1 MIKIQ
6 PMKSER
12 KSAGENSGKVFFFF
26 TLRKEDKT
34 GNISSFFF
42 FLLFHS
48 MLFCEDVMPGAPA
61 AIL

>member
-12 KSAGENSGKVFFFF
+12 KSAGENSGKVFFF
-26 TLRKEDKT
+26 LLLERKTRQET
-34 GNISSFFF
+34 FPLFF

>member
-1 MIKIQ
+1 MIKIR

-12 KSAGENSGKVFFFF
+12 KSAGENPGKVFFF

-34 GNISSFFF
+34 GNITSFFF
-42 FLLFHS
+42 AIPLN
-48 MLFCEDVMPGAPA
+48 